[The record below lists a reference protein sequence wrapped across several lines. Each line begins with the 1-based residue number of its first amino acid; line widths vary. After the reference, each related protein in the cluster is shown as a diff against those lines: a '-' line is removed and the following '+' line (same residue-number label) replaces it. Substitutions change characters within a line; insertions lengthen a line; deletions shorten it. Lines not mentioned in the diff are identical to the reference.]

1 MNNVDKNDE
10 NQILNFYLI
19 WLCIYLV
26 VTIAI
31 VFIIPSPF
39 SFYACMPVL
48 VLVNMVRRKVA
59 LRTTNESVLRAMYEL
74 FTSRGE
80 ISKIDRTMRFWHTPV
95 KFYCMY
101 CGNQHGKI
109 ACPHCESKAVRMG

>member
-1 MNNVDKNDE
+1 MSNVDKNDE

-39 SFYACMPVL
+39 SFYGCMLVL

-59 LRTTNESVLRAMYEL
+59 LRTTNESVPRAMYEW
-74 FTSRGE
+74 FTSSGE
-80 ISKIDRTMRFWHTPV
+80 ISKIDRTMRFLHTPV
-95 KFYCMY
+95 KFYCMN

-109 ACPHCESKAVRMG
+109 ACPHCGSKAVRIG